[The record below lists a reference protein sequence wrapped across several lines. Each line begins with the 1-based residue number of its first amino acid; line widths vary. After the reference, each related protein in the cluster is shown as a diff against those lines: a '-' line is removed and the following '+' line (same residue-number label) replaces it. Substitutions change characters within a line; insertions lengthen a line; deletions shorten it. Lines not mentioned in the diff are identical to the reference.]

1 MFFVEKK
8 QTKVFLW
15 LFRSFFFNSKS
26 LNINTLLLVGIA
38 LCAFVVSLYCDIMH
52 LWPNAR
58 THTRFF
64 RGRSEL
70 VWILATYFFRLFP
83 PEGLWRWNALRS
95 LVPPSSPL
103 AEFRRG
109 GRSCWRERERELGT
123 LGTFLHSLIAPR
135 AVVKWHKAPARV
147 DPPLIFE
154 FPSSF
159 DRGEGG
165 VPLQKRCLP
174 FFYFV
179 CRRTFPDRGVC
190 LQVPSSQVFLINELV
205 SFFPLYIMN
214 YFARF

>member
-1 MFFVEKK
+1 MRFC
-8 QTKVFLW
+8 
-15 LFRSFFFNSKS
+15 S
-26 LNINTLLLVGIA
+26 LALLH
-38 LCAFVVSLYCDIMH
+38 IMH

-95 LVPPSSPL
+95 LVPPSLPL

-147 DPPLIFE
+147 DPPLILWIPLLLWQGGGGSPFRSAACHS
-154 FPSSF
+154 FISSVGAPSPTEAS
-159 DRGEGG
+159 
-165 VPLQKRCLP
+165 
-174 FFYFV
+174 
-179 CRRTFPDRGVC
+179 
-190 LQVPSSQVFLINELV
+190 V
-205 SFFPLYIMN
+205 SRFPLRRS
-214 YFARF
+214 F